1 MPSPTADILMRAL
14 LAKVPLCDKLED
26 TVAGLSKIPPSSAM
40 TCPPEYLGAV
50 ANVVDIDLRKAFKE
64 GQEPDTILRA
74 KRTFLMEYLR
84 ERKNRP
90 ESCGAFLN
98 DMAML
103 ITNVQRVWLRLA
115 AEVPR
120 TRIFQIAPRF
130 PELIL
135 PMSFGMK
142 FYFSQDIID
151 PNLVTVV
158 RSAAQ
163 TPEEALRLRRTPLPH
178 EHIKVQ

>member
-1 MPSPTADILMRAL
+1 MPSPTADILTRAL
-14 LAKVPLCDKLED
+14 LAKAPMFGKLDKAIKE
-26 TVAGLSKIPPSSAM
+26 LSRIDIQDVM
-40 TCPPEYLGAV
+40 ECPAEYLGAV
-50 ANVVDIDLRKAFKE
+50 ANLVDIDLREAIEE
-64 GQEPDTILRA
+64 GQEPDTLLRA
-74 KRTFLMEYLR
+74 KRAFLMEYLR

-120 TRIFQIAPRF
+120 TRIFQIAPQF

-142 FYFSQDIID
+142 FYFAQDIID